1 MRKHNFCPERSLIL
15 FNILL
20 SLRRRPDKS
29 AVEVVN
35 PPAAGQLTF
44 AHRGRSTHDNL
55 CGPERFMY
63 QERMKRRRCG
73 PWQYRI
79 NNVIIF

>member
-20 SLRRRPDKS
+20 SVRRRPDKS

-44 AHRGRSTHDNL
+44 AHRGRGRSDNA
-55 CGPERFMY
+55 R
-63 QERMKRRRCG
+63 
-73 PWQYRI
+73 
-79 NNVIIF
+79 